1 MCKPPLPE
9 LPPVSDSAPDKN
21 SAPDP
26 DSAPDENSALD
37 EQYMQLA
44 IDLAGYAAARG
55 EVPIG
60 AVVVRDGAVIGMGWN
75 CRESEQ
81 RATGHAEIMAIE
93 RACAHLRSWRLER
106 CDLYVTLEPC
116 PMCAGVIQQ
125 SRIRRLIFGT
135 ADPKAGAV
143 CSKWQILD
151 TPDLN
156 HRVIWQSGVRGEVC
170 RAQLQTFFRELR
182 RQNKSDEQQLGGRG
196 ARRRAAKGET
206 AGKSDA
212 SAAAGKSGASVQK

>member
-1 MCKPPLPE
+1 MYKPSLPD
-9 LPPVSDSAPDKN
+9 LPPVSDSV
-21 SAPDP
+21 
-26 DSAPDENSALD
+26 LD

-44 IDLAGYAAARG
+44 MDLAGYAAARG

-60 AVVVRDGAVIGMGWN
+60 AVIVRYGAVIGMGWN
-75 CRESEQ
+75 CRESKQ

-93 RACAHLRSWRLER
+93 AACAHLGSWRLDH

-151 TPDLN
+151 TPNLN
-156 HRVIWQSGVRGEVC
+156 HRVIWQSGIRSGAC
-170 RAQLQTFFRELR
+170 RAQLKTFFRELR
-182 RQNKSDEQQLGGRG
+182 RRDKSDEQRLGGRG
-196 ARRRAAKGET
+196 ARRRAAKGGRT
-206 AGKSDA
+206 D
-212 SAAAGKSGASVQK
+212 SGGPS